1 MIADENGT
9 DMKIFRLLM
18 IIMSFLWVGN
28 NAFAFS
34 CRAPEG
40 FNAGDAISS
49 QQATLALFKVKDNEI
64 IPIKLAGKP
73 IFQSGQSYKLSHF
86 YCPAN
91 MVVEPTPLDGDYV
104 MIMLI
109 DGKLEGKEITLRMS
123 GCCGRDAYSFYNNE
137 DKALQDYNRTLRP

>member
-1 MIADENGT
+1 
-9 DMKIFRLLM
+9 MKIFRLLM
-18 IIMSFLWVGN
+18 IIMSFLWVS

-34 CRAPEG
+34 CLAPED
-40 FNAGDAISS
+40 FDASNAISS
-49 QQATLALFKVKDNEI
+49 QQATLALFEVKNDELQ
-64 IPIKLAGKP
+64 PIELAGKP

-104 MIMLI
+104 IIMLI
-109 DGKLEGKEITLRMS
+109 DGKLEGGEITLRMS

-137 DKALQDYNRTLRP
+137 DTARQDYNRILKP